1 MDESLQHD
9 PRTKMQ
15 IKDAIYG
22 FLYEPILKQ
31 FQRRLDEIIVKNC
44 ILLNSPEQSFIY
56 KGKVYATVGYPLPRI
71 MNRLSKQLFVHMD
84 EYLHDLKQLNN
95 YELPYVLGFIGQV
108 LNASNHLPDYLK
120 VLPPAVHQPIA
131 KLINTCPC
139 RSVRLTEAGILELQ
153 KNNTVPIS
161 LIKQRMV
168 TNLLI

>member
-22 FLYEPILKQ
+22 FLYQPILKQ
-31 FQRRLDEIIVKNC
+31 FQRRLYEIIVKNC
-44 ILLNSPEQSFIY
+44 VLLNSSEQSFVY
-56 KGKVYATVGYPLPRI
+56 KGKNYCSVDHPLPRT
-71 MNRLSKQLFVHMD
+71 MNRLSKQLYVHMD
-84 EYLHDLKQLNN
+84 EYLHDLRQLNN

-120 VLPPAVHQPIA
+120 VLPPAVHQPVE
-131 KLINTCPC
+131 KLIHSCPC

-153 KNNTVPIS
+153 KNNKVPID